1 MRYLWA
7 MLLAL
12 PLAAADLAVAP
23 QSLTFTY
30 QLNSG
35 ILVSQAIV
43 IASPQAPSITVTR
56 PAADNWLVFASPN
69 AASLT
74 VTAPLLLQ
82 VTVDPGRLGPGTY
95 TSALTL
101 HSSQGAITIP
111 VTFQITLGVVV
122 ATDPAVLFFDA
133 ADPFQN
139 VAVGLSN
146 PTERFLVMPSTTTPW
161 LTVTGA
167 ASPILV
173 TASSGKA
180 PPSITLGSIQV
191 RTSSVIAVANN
202 PLTVPAV
209 FLGNSLSSLGP
220 LTVAPSTLSF
230 SGAASQQVTVTGA
243 GFTASSDSKW
253 LTAAVSGSTLT
264 VSADPAGLAAG
275 TYQGALT
282 LASGG
287 VLQMYPVTLTV
298 GGVTTPVLAKIVNA
312 ASYTA
317 PGVSPGEIVVLGGTG
332 LGPANLATLTLDA
345 SGNVANSLAG
355 VQVRFNGAAA
365 PIVYVSAGQV
375 AVAVPYEV
383 DGAPAANVVVSV
395 NGQQSNTLTV
405 PVVPAAPGI
414 FTADASGTGPGAILN
429 SDLSLN
435 APNHPAAKGEIVAIY
450 MTGEG
455 QTTPIGVNGKVTGTP
470 PVPRQSVTATVDGQP
485 AEVRF
490 AGEAPGIV
498 SGVMQVNVLVPATAR
513 TGDLPVVVTVGGVPS
528 QNGVTVSVR

>member
-12 PLAAADLAVAP
+12 PLAAADIAVAP

-30 QLNSG
+30 QYNSG

-43 IASPQAPSITVTR
+43 VASAQSPSFTVTR
-56 PAADNWLVFASPN
+56 PAVDSWLVFATPN
-69 AASLT
+69 AATLS

-82 VTVDPGRLGPGTY
+82 VAVDPARLAVGTY

-101 HSSQGAITIP
+101 RFAQGAITVP
-111 VTFQITLGVVV
+111 VTLQITLAVVA
-122 ATDPAVLFFDA
+122 ATDPAVLFFDPA
-133 ADPFQN
+133 TPFQN

-146 PTERFLVMPSTTTPW
+146 PTERFLVTPSTTTPW

-167 ASPILV
+167 ASPIQV

-180 PPSITLGSIQV
+180 PPGITLGAIQV

-209 FLGNSLSSLGP
+209 FLGNSLASVGP

-230 SGAASQQVTVTGA
+230 TGAGSQQVTVSGGT
-243 GFTASSDSKW
+243 FTVASDSKW
-253 LTAAVSGSTLT
+253 LTAAVSGSTLN

-282 LASGG
+282 LASGS
-287 VLQMYPVTLTV
+287 VLQMFPVTLTA
-298 GGVTTPVLAKIVNA
+298 GGASTPVLSKVVNA
-312 ASYTA
+312 ASYA
-317 PGVSPGEIVVLGGTG
+317 SPGVSPGEIVVLGGTG
-332 LGPANLATLTLDA
+332 LGPANLATLALDSA
-345 SGNVANSLAG
+345 GNVANSLAG
-355 VQVRFNGAAA
+355 VQVRFNGIAA
-365 PIVYVSAGQV
+365 PIVYASAGQV

-383 DGAPAANVVVSV
+383 DGAATANVVVSV
-395 NGQQSNTLTV
+395 NGQQSNSLTL

-414 FTADASGTGPGAILN
+414 FTADASGAGPGAILN
-429 SDLSLN
+429 GDLSVN
-435 APNHPAAKGEIVAIY
+435 GAARPAAKGEVVAIY

-455 QTTPIGVNGKVTGTP
+455 QTNPAGVNGKVTGTP

-485 AEVRF
+485 VEIRF
-490 AGEAPGIV
+490 AGEAPGIL
-498 SGVMQVNVLVPATAR
+498 SGVMQVNVAIPATAR